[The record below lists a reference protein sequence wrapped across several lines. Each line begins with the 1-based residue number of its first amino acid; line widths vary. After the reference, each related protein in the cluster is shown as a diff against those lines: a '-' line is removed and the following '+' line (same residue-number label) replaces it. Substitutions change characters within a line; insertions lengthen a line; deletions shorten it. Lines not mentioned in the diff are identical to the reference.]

1 MMLDVTVFAY
11 ISTHLQRISELEG
24 AVYSVLHGILHI
36 SRHTASGNADCRCT
50 YHLQKFS
57 ELDEFV

>member
-1 MMLDVTVFAY
+1 MLDVTVFAY

-24 AVYSVLHGILHI
+24 AVYSVLHGILYI
-36 SRHTASGNADCRCT
+36 SRHTASGNADSFCA
-50 YHLQKFS
+50 YHLQRFS